1 MILRISNTATRGA
14 IVAIALVTLLWLS
27 FYSIRTAWATHYRE
41 SGRALGIE
49 RAAKLE
55 PGNARN
61 WYFLGLS
68 RQYDLEQQDS
78 AGAIA
83 AYNRALSIYGNSAD
97 VLTEL
102 GTAYELNGDFAA
114 AREAFTK
121 AKAAYPASAD
131 VSWRYGNFLLRQGN
145 LPEAYIEIRRAVLA
159 DASRAPEA
167 FSRCYRANRD
177 EDFILNEVLPPSATG
192 YVEVIR
198 DIAETQT
205 EIAAKVWKRLAALRP
220 HLAARDVYPLVNGLL
235 QKHNYAEARRVW
247 DEGMSFTD
255 ARPAASDNGAA
266 LWDGGFESGLN
277 GYDFAW
283 HFEEMRD
290 GVQTSFDSREKHSG
304 TRSLRLDFGGKR
316 NVQLESPCAIAVVE
330 PGETYLLSGWIK
342 TDKLTSEEGVKLR
355 IGADGSELGKTQALL
370 GSTPWS
376 EVQTKWKAGS
386 GARIAQICVSRDS
399 SERAEGRIRGTAWV
413 DDVAL
418 ARVAQG
424 RAKQ

>member
-27 FYSIRTAWATHYRE
+27 FYGIRAARATHYRE
-41 SGRALGIE
+41 SGRASGIE

-55 PGNARN
+55 PENARN

-78 AGAIA
+78 PGAIA

-97 VLTEL
+97 TLMEL
-102 GTAYELNGDFAA
+102 GTAYELHGDFAA
-114 AREAFTK
+114 ARAAFTK
-121 AKAAYPASAD
+121 AKAVYPASAD

-159 DASRAPEA
+159 DPNRAPEA

-177 EDFILNEVLPPSATG
+177 EDLILNEVLPPSTTG

-198 DIAETQT
+198 DIADTQT
-205 EIAAKVWKRLAALRP
+205 EIAVKVWKRLAALQPR
-220 HLAARDVYPLVNGLL
+220 LVVRDVYPLVNALL
-235 QKHNYAEARRVW
+235 QKHDYAQARRVW
-247 DEGMSFTD
+247 DEGVNFTD
-255 ARPAASDNGAA
+255 AQPAASDNGAA

-283 HFEEMRD
+283 HFDAMRD

-304 TRSLRLDFGGKR
+304 ARSLRLDFGGKR
-316 NVQLESPCAIAVVE
+316 NVQLENPCTIAVVE
-330 PGETYLLSGWIK
+330 PRETYLLSGWIK

-355 IGADGSELGKTQALL
+355 ISADGSELSKTQAVL

-376 EVQTKWKAGS
+376 EVQTKWTAGS
-386 GARIAQICVSRDS
+386 GARIAQVCVSREP
-399 SERAEGRIRGTAWV
+399 SERTEGRIRGTAWV

-418 ARVAQG
+418 TRVAQG
-424 RAKQ
+424 RPKQ